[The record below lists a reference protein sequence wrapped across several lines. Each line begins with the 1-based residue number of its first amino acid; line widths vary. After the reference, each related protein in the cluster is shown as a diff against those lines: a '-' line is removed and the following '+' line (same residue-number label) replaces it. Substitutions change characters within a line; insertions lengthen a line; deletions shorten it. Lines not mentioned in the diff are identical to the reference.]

1 MNKKITALAFAGF
14 ATLALSACSGNK
26 APTEE
31 RAGDRIAALR
41 GSTKEAPVP
50 PAAPPN
56 RPPQQAPAIA
66 AAFPRRRPP
75 KGAMMLICAR
85 PLPP

>member
-31 RAGDRIAALR
+31 
-41 GSTKEAPVP
+41 
-50 PAAPPN
+50 
-56 RPPQQAPAIA
+56 QAPAIA

>member
-26 APTEE
+26 AP
-31 RAGDRIAALR
+31 LK
-41 GSTKEAPVP
+41 SAPVL

-56 RPPQQAPAIA
+56 RPPRQAPAIA
-66 AAFPRRRPP
+66 AAFPRRRLP